1 MKSAGRLGMIVL
13 GIYLIA
19 IGILPYLP
27 SLSSLAPLLSLAA
40 IAAGILILLG
50 R

>member
-1 MKSAGRLGMIVL
+1 MKAAGRLGMIVL

-19 IGILPYLP
+19 VGLMPYVSFLH
-27 SLSSLAPLLSLAA
+27 SVSPLLSLAA
-40 IAAGILILLG
+40 IVAGILILLG

>member
-1 MKSAGRLGMIVL
+1 MRPSAGRLGMTVL

-19 IGILPYLP
+19 VGVAPYLP
-27 SLSSLAPLLSLAA
+27 LMGLGPLLSVAA
-40 IAAGILILLG
+40 IVAGALILSG